1 VLRPGPDLC
10 APLRA
15 LPARLLSLNHP
26 LSPLLENPEVKIG
39 CVREI
44 KTHEY
49 RVGLT
54 PAGVEELVADG
65 HQVFIESG
73 AGEGSGLGDELY
85 SDAGAQLISGP
96 DGVWGEADL
105 MLKVKEP
112 QSVEWQRMRP
122 GQTLFTYFHL
132 AADEALTRGVL
143 ATGSHCIAYETLVVN
158 GRLPLLEPMSE
169 VAGRLAI
176 QAGARCLEKPV
187 GGLGTL
193 LGGVP
198 GVRPAKVLILGG
210 GTVGTN
216 SARMA
221 AGLGAD
227 VVIADVNHAR
237 MAYLD
242 EILPANCTT
251 LWSSRR
257 AIREELVGAD
267 LVVGA
272 VLIPGAAAPKLV
284 RAEDLKV
291 MKPGSVI
298 VDVAIDQGGCF
309 ETAKPTT
316 HDDPTYVVDGVV
328 HYCVANMP
336 GAVPRTSTLALTSAT
351 LPWVRK
357 LASEGTKAAIQGSP
371 ALAHAA
377 NALGGTLTCE
387 PVGRDLGIDWTPVE
401 EAAGQ
406 LA

>member
-1 VLRPGPDLC
+1 MKV
-10 APLRA
+10 
-15 LPARLLSLNHP
+15 
-26 LSPLLENPEVKIG
+26 G

-54 PAGVEELVADG
+54 PAGVEELVSDG
-65 HQVFIESG
+65 HEVLLESG
-73 AGEGSGLGDELY
+73 AGEGSSLSDDLY
-85 SDAGAQLISGP
+85 RDAGARLVSGP
-96 DGVWGEADL
+96 DGVWAEADL

-112 QSVEWQRMRP
+112 QRVEWGHMRP

-143 ATGSHCIAYETLVVN
+143 ATGSHCIAYETLAVN

-176 QAGARCLEKPV
+176 QAGAHCLEKPV
-187 GGLGTL
+187 GGLGVL

-198 GVRPAKVLILGG
+198 GVRPARVLILGG
-210 GTVGTN
+210 GSVGTN

-242 EILPANCTT
+242 EILPANCST

-257 AIREELVGAD
+257 AIREELVHAD

-284 RAEDLKV
+284 RREDLKV

-309 ETAKPTT
+309 ETSKPTT
-316 HDDPTYVVDGVV
+316 HDDPTFVVDGVV

-357 LASEGTKAAIQGSP
+357 LAREGTKAAIEGSP
-371 ALAHAA
+371 ALAQAA

-387 PVGRDLGIDWTPVE
+387 PVARDLGLDWSPVKE
-401 EAAGQ
+401 VLGLIA
-406 LA
+406 